1 MRSTSLTLVNSLGL
15 HARAASTLVDAC
27 KLFSSDVRLILGDK
41 TVDGKSITNLLM
53 LGAPVGTE
61 IVLEVSGE
69 DENEAFETVCTIMN
83 AGFYESEDD

>member
-27 KLFSSDVRLILGDK
+27 KPFSSDIRLILGDK

-69 DENEAFETVCTIMN
+69 DENEAFETVRTIMN
-83 AGFYESEDD
+83 AGFYESDDD